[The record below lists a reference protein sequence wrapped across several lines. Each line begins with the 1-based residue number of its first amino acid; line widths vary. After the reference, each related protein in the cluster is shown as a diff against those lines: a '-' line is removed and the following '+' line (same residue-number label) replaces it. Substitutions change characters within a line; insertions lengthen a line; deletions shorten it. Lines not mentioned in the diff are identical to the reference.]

1 MSLYR
6 IAKSALLAGIVSL
19 ATAMPTFAQQQS
31 VAVSY
36 IVDHPVIG
44 AMIKGIEDALKD
56 AGYEKGKNLKW
67 TIQSAQGN
75 VTIASQI
82 AEKFAGE
89 RPDVVI
95 GVGTP

>member
-1 MSLYR
+1 MTLYR
-6 IAKSALLAGIVSL
+6 IAKSLLVASMVAFAA
-19 ATAMPTFAQQQS
+19 ATPIFAQQKS

-36 IVDHPVIG
+36 IVDHPVIE

-75 VTIASQI
+75 FGSQRRDQHR
-82 AEKFAGE
+82 EM
-89 RPDVVI
+89 
-95 GVGTP
+95 